1 MQVRIMCKLG
11 MWGRETIRLTSAN
24 DGIRHCGEAT
34 LHLLQQVLY
43 LSFPTEATPMI
54 HVVILLGDS
63 GGGGDAAPCGSAVLG
78 RRAGWALV
86 QRWSSPGCFAA
97 LHRRPSTHRRALR
110 RRRSPPADGM
120 STERRAEGPQDG
132 RGADHGGLPNEC

>member
-63 GGGGDAAPCGSAVLG
+63 GGGGGCGALWQCGAWQKGRLGARTKMVKSWVLCGAASSSIDASAGVAATAFSACG
-78 RRAGWALV
+78 W
-86 QRWSSPGCFAA
+86 
-97 LHRRPSTHRRALR
+97 
-110 RRRSPPADGM
+110 
-120 STERRAEGPQDG
+120 
-132 RGADHGGLPNEC
+132 NEH